1 MKIMLEA
8 GADVSLE
15 SVTEGFWISTFMC
28 AVTSNSVVSI
38 AILPRV

>member
-15 SVTEGFWISTFMC
+15 SVSEGFWISTFMFT
-28 AVTSNSVVSI
+28 VTSGSVVNI
-38 AILPRV
+38 AILSRV